1 MSLTLAVISICRDSF
16 IAKKF
21 QGLYRDIEKDKNST
35 MSHKTERLPIIV
47 SIVNPRL
54 LCGGGGKKQGN
65 PDWGSLSKE
74 TFFRREEHHPWKTA
88 MVASLKLRN
97 MPENS
102 GHVQHKV
109 QESLRLGKTHPVS
122 YWAFHQNAA
131 LTKELQSNDWLGP
144 ARVESLN
151 GTTPALNY
159 LKALEA
165 LINGLNMAG
174 ECDLPI
180 QELSVRKSYPIE
192 NPQGPQQVPDIVL
205 NKLMISGN
213 KYYNRW

>member
-1 MSLTLAVISICRDSF
+1 MSLTLAVISICQDSF
-16 IAKKF
+16 FAKKF
-21 QGLYRDIEKDKNST
+21 QGLYRDIEKYTNST
-35 MSHKTERLPIIV
+35 MSHKMERLPII
-47 SIVNPRL
+47 SSMVNPRL
-54 LCGGGGKKQGN
+54 CGGRGKKQEN
-65 PDWGSLSKE
+65 PDWGSVSKE
-74 TFFRREEHHPWKTA
+74 TFFRRGTPHVKDYNGCQFKAKEYAGKQ
-88 MVASLKLRN
+88 
-97 MPENS
+97 
-102 GHVQHKV
+102 HVQHKV

-122 YWAFHQNAA
+122 CWALHQNAV

-192 NPQGPQQVPDIVL
+192 NPQGLQQVADIVL
-205 NKLMISGN
+205 NKLMLSGN